1 MTDCVTTVMWIELLS
16 HGNSSM
22 IGMIIKVVINLSSY
36 MILYNL
42 MILWEK
48 FFVDLMDF

>member
-1 MTDCVTTVMWIELLS
+1 MS

-36 MILYNL
+36 MILYSL
-42 MILWEK
+42 MIFREK
-48 FFVDLMDF
+48 FFEDFMDF